1 MNIKYLLKHAFSK
14 IKGSECVMS
23 KANKWLAVLC
33 ASASAISTVSAYN
46 LFFSSNTADQIRH
59 ETAKQE
65 PPNKPCEL
73 EKANVDDIISDG
85 FRPER
90 RPGVEP
96 SSDPPPPTGSGS
108 GSISLPSIQKNIDI
122 YHKKSQK
129 LQVEDIIKNKTE
141 LNDSDKKVTMPD
153 ISIPNLKINDS
164 ISGQQSKDFVSC
176 MNEHFAISGKN
187 VRKEYTKSVASR
199 LEFVNRSK
207 KDSSSQHIKNF
218 IQHFNGLILDSETK
232 DFVTMIGGTSFQKGS
247 LNNDVDSQRGQ
258 EKSNYQKIREISE
271 QFNALSKDLTQN
283 DAYETININI
293 LKKQKLQEGDSAI
306 SKSDKEKS
314 NDQKVKDLRNQLSG
328 NACKNTGDSDS
339 LSTDGKALRHSNYSF
354 DDDSSSSNS
363 MFNVETDDINL
374 TMFNHNLK
382 SK

>member
-1 MNIKYLLKHAFSK
+1 MNIKYLLKHTFSK